1 MHQTI
6 GNISYYYSLFSMILA
21 MSGMVLFNASPII
34 TNIKNGA
41 FTSQGS
47 ENMFAYSIHFSF
59 PGFNPMEYFTPT
71 TIYNFYLSYVCAANI
86 CAMDLLLFLM
96 VFQIV
101 GHILILRNNF
111 EILPKPKRMVFDTEE
126 NEIVRKKLI
135 ACIDHHREIFKF
147 TEELS
152 TFFGP
157 VLGFN
162 YAYHMCACCLLMMEC
177 SQGDV
182 DAIIRFGPLTIIAF
196 GQLVQMSVIFEIVDT
211 VSEKLKDSVYDV
223 PWESMD
229 TRNCRLVIILL
240 NRVQSPLHVTAMGI
254 TPVGVTTMAGIL
266 KTTFSYYAFL
276 RSASA

>member
-6 GNISYYYSLFSMILA
+6 GSISYYYSLFSMILA

-34 TNIKNGA
+34 TNYKNGA

-47 ENMFAYSIHFSF
+47 ENI
-59 PGFNPMEYFTPT
+59 
-71 TIYNFYLSYVCAANI
+71 
-86 CAMDLLLFLM
+86 
-96 VFQIV
+96 
-101 GHILILRNNF
+101 R
-111 EILPKPKRMVFDTEE
+111 
-126 NEIVRKKLI
+126 LI

-152 TFFGP
+152 SFFGP

-182 DAIIRFGPLTIIAF
+182 DAIIRFGPLTIIVF

-266 KTTFSYYAFL
+266 FT
-276 RSASA
+276 